1 MKEYYNEFPDPG
13 NEVLSNPEE
22 AIEEQDNNLKPQDP
36 KLKLILTQMVLCCLA
51 LLAAFGFKF
60 IGGDVYSAVKEKY
73 TSLFESN
80 VSVGEVLDAMTRKL
94 NISGGENLASSDT
107 SSDTTAVNAVVS
119 ADAAS
124 SDSASAASDSAKD
137 ENNFLPIN
145 SVPVESTTS
154 SEEEAK
160 AVGLSLDASAS
171 NGGINEMTV
180 PVTGTITSG
189 FGYRTHPIYGTYL
202 FHSGVDIGTE
212 SGTPISAALSG
223 TVETA
228 EYSSS
233 YGYYIILSHS
243 DSVKTVYAHCS
254 ELLKSVGDT
263 VSKGETIAL
272 VGSTGVS
279 TGPHLHFEV
288 RTGGI
293 CINPLWI
300 LKL

>member
-1 MKEYYNEFPDPG
+1 MNIIMSSRTPGTKSYQIQKKLLKNRTTILNPRSQTQTDPDPDG
-13 NEVLSNPEE
+13 SLLSG
-22 AIEEQDNNLKPQDP
+22 
-36 KLKLILTQMVLCCLA
+36 
-51 LLAAFGFKF
+51 AAGGLWVKF

-254 ELLKSVGDT
+254 ELLKIVGDT

-272 VGSTGVS
+272 VGSTEYLPV
-279 TGPHLHFEV
+279 P
-288 RTGGI
+288 I
-293 CINPLWI
+293 CILRFE
-300 LKL
+300 LAEFA